1 MPQTGH
7 ENVSMAQFELLDDL
21 DVVRQF
27 GERHPDAFV
36 TVWFEN
42 TPTVRLVALLSGD
55 DVADHESEL
64 RQGVAYPDRL
74 EVRRS
79 KWSKS
84 DRRNVRAALQ
94 ECASDAIASM
104 GDGRGV
110 LRVQLWADQADR
122 AEEICQRFGAAV
134 SVTIG
139 MFPYPDRFARPD
151 RDSGTA
157 LDEPPPQH
165 LATLP
170 ETVRVEPT
178 EKLVIRSGAHLRTV
192 IRVRNDSTTDVAA
205 NTNGQIN
212 GTVVHPDT
220 GQRVGCYEGAQLMP
234 LVRFDVPPGSTS
246 EIPLLVGTASTKPEL
261 GWAVPPGPWAVR
273 LVLSYD
279 GEGAVRILP
288 LEIVP

>member
-1 MPQTGH
+1 MSEAGH

-21 DVVRQF
+21 EVVRQF

-55 DVADHESEL
+55 EVAEHETEL
-64 RQGVAYPDRL
+64 RQAVTYPDRL

-79 KWSKS
+79 RWSRS
-84 DRRNVRAALQ
+84 DRRDVRAALQ
-94 ECASDAIASM
+94 ECAADAIAGM
-104 GDGRGV
+104 GHGRGV

-122 AEEICQRFGAAV
+122 AEEICQRFGDAV
-134 SVTIG
+134 AVTIG
-139 MFPYPDRFARPD
+139 MFPYPDRFARPE
-151 RDSGTA
+151 RESEAA
-157 LDEPPPQH
+157 LDEPPPQK

-170 ETVRVEPT
+170 ESVQVELT
-178 EKLVIRSGAHLRTV
+178 DDLVIRSGAHLRTV
-192 IRVRNDSTTDVAA
+192 IRVHNDSECDVAA

-220 GQRVGCYEGAQLMP
+220 GKRVGCYEGAQLMP
-234 LVRFDVPPGSTS
+234 LVRFDVPSGSTGD
-246 EIPLLVGTASTKPEL
+246 IPLLVGTASTKPEL

-279 GEGAVRILP
+279 GEAAVRLLP
-288 LEIVP
+288 LQIIP

>member
-1 MPQTGH
+1 MPEAGH

-42 TPTVRLVALLSGD
+42 RPTVRLVALLSGD
-55 DVADHESEL
+55 DLAEHESEL
-64 RQGVAYPDRL
+64 RQAVTYPDRL

-79 KWSKS
+79 RWSKS
-84 DRRNVRAALQ
+84 DRKDVRAALQ
-94 ECASDAIASM
+94 ECAADAIASM
-104 GDGRGV
+104 GHGRGV

-122 AEEICQRFGAAV
+122 AEEICRRFGEAV
-134 SVTIG
+134 IVTIG
-139 MFPYPDRFARPD
+139 MFPYPDRFARTDQPPNP
-151 RDSGTA
+151 A
-157 LDEPPPQH
+157 LDEPPPQR
-165 LATLP
+165 LAALP
-170 ETVRVEPT
+170 DDVRIELT
-178 EKLVIRSGAHLRTV
+178 QDLVIRSGAHLRTV
-192 IRVRNDSTTDVAA
+192 IRVHNDSAVDLAA

-220 GQRVGCYEGAQLMP
+220 GQRVGCYEGAQSMP
-234 LVRFDVPPGSTS
+234 LVRFDVPPGSTG
-246 EIPLLVGTASTKPEL
+246 EIPLLIGTASIKPEL

-273 LVLSYD
+273 LVLSHD
-279 GEGAVRILP
+279 GEAAVRLLP

>member
-1 MPQTGH
+1 MPGTGH

-55 DVADHESEL
+55 DLAEHESEL
-64 RQGVAYPDRL
+64 RQAVTYPDRL

-84 DRRNVRAALQ
+84 DRKDVRAALQ
-94 ECASDAIASM
+94 ECAADAIASM
-104 GDGRGV
+104 GHGRGV
-110 LRVQLWADQADR
+110 FRVQLWADQADR
-122 AEEICQRFGAAV
+122 AEEICRRFGEAV
-134 SVTIG
+134 MVTIG
-139 MFPYPDRFARPD
+139 MFPYPDRFAKTDQQPNP
-151 RDSGTA
+151 A

-170 ETVRVEPT
+170 DDVRIELT
-178 EKLVIRSGAHLRTV
+178 NDLVIRSGAHLRTM
-192 IRVRNDSTTDVAA
+192 IRVRNDSAVDLAA

-212 GTVVHPDT
+212 AAVVHPDT
-220 GQRVGCYEGAQLMP
+220 GQRVGCYEGAQSMP
-234 LVRFDVPPGSTS
+234 FVRFDVPPGGTG
-246 EIPLLVGTASTKPEL
+246 EIPLLIGTASTKPEL

-273 LVLSYD
+273 LVLSHD
-279 GEGAVRILP
+279 GESAVRLLP
-288 LEIVP
+288 LDIVP

>member
-1 MPQTGH
+1 MPEAGH

-42 TPTVRLVALLSGD
+42 TPSVRVVALLSGD
-55 DVADHESEL
+55 DLAEHESEL
-64 RQGVAYPDRL
+64 RQAVTYPDRL

-79 KWSKS
+79 QWSKS
-84 DRRNVRAALQ
+84 DRKDVRAALQ
-94 ECASDAIASM
+94 ECAADAIASM
-104 GDGRGV
+104 GHGRGV

-122 AEEICQRFGAAV
+122 AEELCRRFGEAV
-134 SVTIG
+134 IVSIG
-139 MFPYPDRFARPD
+139 MFPYPDRFARTDQPPNP
-151 RDSGTA
+151 A

-165 LATLP
+165 LAPLP
-170 ETVRVEPT
+170 EDVRIELT
-178 EKLVIRSGAHLRTV
+178 EDLVIRSGAHLRT
-192 IRVRNDSTTDVAA
+192 ILRVHNDSALDLAA
-205 NTNGQIN
+205 NTNGQIT

-220 GQRVGCYEGAQLMP
+220 GQRVGCYEGAQSMP
-234 LVRFDVPPGSTS
+234 LVRFDVPPGSTND
-246 EIPLLVGTASTKPEL
+246 IPLLIGTASTKPEL

-273 LVLSYD
+273 LVLSHD
-279 GEGAVRILP
+279 SEAAVRILP

>member
-55 DVADHESEL
+55 DVAAHESEL
-64 RQGVAYPDRL
+64 RGAVSYPDRL
-74 EVRRS
+74 EVRHS
-79 KWSKS
+79 QWSKTNP
-84 DRRNVRAALQ
+84 RNIRAALH
-94 ECASDAIASM
+94 ECAADAIASM
-104 GDGRGV
+104 GHRAGV

-122 AEEICQRFGAAV
+122 AEEICRRFGDAV
-134 SVTIG
+134 AVTIG

-151 RDSGTA
+151 RESEAA
-157 LDEPPPQH
+157 LDEPPPQQ
-165 LATLP
+165 LMALP
-170 ETVRVEPT
+170 ETVRVEPSDPL
-178 EKLVIRSGAHLRTV
+178 LVRSGAHLRTTV
-192 IRVRNDSTTDVAA
+192 QVHNDSAVDVAA
-205 NTNGQIN
+205 NTNGHIN
-212 GTVVHPDT
+212 ATVTHPDT
-220 GQRVGCYEGAQLMP
+220 GQRVGCYEGGQLMP
-234 LVRFDVPPGSTS
+234 FVRFDVPPGSTS

-279 GEGAVRILP
+279 GESAVRVFP

>member
-55 DVADHESEL
+55 DVAEHESEL
-64 RQGVAYPDRL
+64 RQAVSYPDRL

-79 KWSKS
+79 QWSKHS
-84 DRRNVRAALQ
+84 PRNVRAALH
-94 ECASDAIASM
+94 ECAADAIASM
-104 GDGRGV
+104 GHARGV

-122 AEEICQRFGAAV
+122 AEEICRRFGDDVA
-134 SVTIG
+134 VTIG

-151 RDSGTA
+151 RESEAT

-165 LATLP
+165 LAALP
-170 ETVRVEPT
+170 ETVRVEPAAA
-178 EKLVIRSGAHLRTV
+178 LVIRSGAHLRTV
-192 IRVRNDSTTDVAA
+192 VHVHNDSTVDIAA

-212 GTVVHPDT
+212 ATVVHPDT
-220 GQRVGCYEGAQLMP
+220 GQRVGCFEGGQLMP
-234 LVRFDVPPGSTS
+234 LTRFDVPPGAASD
-246 EIPLLVGTASTKPEL
+246 IPLLVGTASTRPEL

-273 LVLSYD
+273 IVLSHD
-279 GEGAVRILP
+279 GESAVRLLP